1 MKRKEDN
8 MMLSVNDDSHD
19 DLVDEIEGL
28 ISEIFDDLVDDQLT
42 LIFETCLVE
51 SFEVDLVDDEVK
63 YVNERISKK
72 L

>member
-51 SFEVDLVDDEVK
+51 YFEVDLVDDEVR
-63 YVNERISKK
+63 YVNEKISKK

>member
-19 DLVDEIEGL
+19 DLVDEMEGL

-51 SFEVDLVDDEVK
+51 YFEVDLVDDEVK
-63 YVNERISKK
+63 YVNEKISKK

>member
-19 DLVDEIEGL
+19 DLADEIEGL
-28 ISEIFDDLVDDQLT
+28 ISEIFDDLVDDLLT

-51 SFEVDLVDDEVK
+51 YFEVDLVDDEVK
-63 YVNERISKK
+63 YVNEKISKK